1 MHTTKKSF
9 KNLLSYYKE
18 ISLLSNIQAQLEWDL
33 NTYLPES
40 AAQGRSEQ
48 TAYVTE
54 LITEKWQN
62 PHFKELF
69 DISKTEKNMTP
80 EEKGVIRNLEH
91 SFKYYTNIPK
101 ELIIEFSK
109 ETSLAFMAWN
119 SAKQNN
125 DFAAYL
131 PHLKTIIRLS
141 QLMADHLT
149 YKNDRYDALLDLY
162 EPGLTSAQCVELFS
176 EIKEP
181 LSVLVKK
188 ITKSKGYN
196 PEANFVG
203 KDIAFDKTQ
212 QQNLSHY
219 ILKKIGYD
227 FSAGRLDVS
236 PHPFTIG
243 MGDRDIRITTAY
255 KDNDFRD
262 SLTASIHEG
271 GHALYEQGINP
282 EYAHTPLAGG
292 VSLGVHESQS
302 RFWENQIGR
311 HPEFI
316 KFATPLIH
324 AFFPQLESADHE
336 QITMLFNH
344 VKPGFIRIEADE
356 VTYNLHIIIRFE
368 IEHSLING
376 KINPEDLPEVWRSKM
391 KKYLGVVPETD
402 SEGVLQDVHWS
413 YGSFGYFPTYTL
425 GNLYA
430 AQLNAT
436 LKKEIAYEAQLASGN
451 VREVLGWL
459 REHIHQHGAVYTP
472 DELIKKA
479 TGKKLSSKY
488 YLQYIT
494 EKYTKLYGLDT

>member
-9 KNLLSYYKE
+9 KQLLEYYKE
-18 ISLLSNIQAQLEWDL
+18 ISLLNNIQAQLEWDL
-33 NTYLPES
+33 NTYLPPS
-40 AAQGRSEQ
+40 AAQERSEQ
-48 TAYVTE
+48 TSYITK
-54 LITEKWQN
+54 LSTEKWQD
-62 PHFKELF
+62 PRFKELF
-69 DISKTEKNMTP
+69 DIAKSEKNLTD
-80 EEKGVIRNLEH
+80 EEKGIIRNLEH
-91 SFKYYTNIPK
+91 SFKYYTNVPK

-125 DFAAYL
+125 DFKSYL
-131 PHLKTIIRLS
+131 PHLKTIIRLC

-149 YKNDRYDALLDLY
+149 YKKDRYDALLDLY
-162 EPGLTSAQCVELFS
+162 EPGLTAERCNELFD
-176 EIKEP
+176 EIKDP
-181 LSVLVKK
+181 LSVLIKK
-188 ITKSKGYN
+188 ITKSKRYN
-196 PEANFVG
+196 PEPKFVG
-203 KDIAFDKTQ
+203 KDLAFDKKQ
-212 QQNLSHY
+212 QENLSHY

-227 FSAGRLDVS
+227 FSSGRLDVS

-243 MGDRDIRITTAY
+243 MGAHDIRITTAY

-262 SLTASIHEG
+262 SLTASVHEG

-316 KFATPLIH
+316 KFTTPLIH
-324 AFFPQLESADHE
+324 AFFPALEKSDSDK
-336 QITMLFNH
+336 ITMLFNH

-368 IEHSLING
+368 IEHALING
-376 KINPEDLPEVWRSKM
+376 KIEPEDLPEVWNTKM
-391 KKYLGVVPETD
+391 KKYLGVTPPTD
-402 SEGVLQDVHWS
+402 TQGVLQDVHWS

-430 AQLNAT
+430 AQLNDAI
-436 LKKEIAYEAQLASGN
+436 KKEIPYESQLASGN
-451 VREVLGWL
+451 VREILAWL
-459 REHIHQHGAVYTP
+459 RQHIHQHGSVYTP

-479 TGKKLSSKY
+479 TGKKLTSKP
-488 YLQYIT
+488 YLNYIT
-494 EKYTKLYGLDT
+494 EKYTRLYGLDA